1 MSTESG
7 KRTLV
12 RGAAWTVGMRWS
24 VRLLGLLNTIVMAR
38 ILMPS
43 EYGVVAMATVVA
55 GLVQAFLDFGA
66 STALLRKQELSRDDI
81 DSAWTLRVMQGLVVM
96 VLMVLLSPVAAHY
109 FSEPRVMYVMAT
121 LGVCF
126 AVTCAGNIGMT
137 LAQKAFNFSLD
148 FKLQVICKLLGVLVT
163 IGAGLALRDY
173 RALVMGIATGQ
184 ISTAMLSYWMHPY
197 RPRWNTS
204 KIGEIWGVT
213 KWLMLSN
220 IGMFVMRRGDELI
233 AGRVVTSPAQFGAY
247 SVGSDLGQ
255 MPTGEVGPAMLR
267 ALLPLLSSMV
277 GTVQQINAAVV
288 KAAGAANTVT
298 FALGMGFA
306 ALATPATTLIL
317 GASWL
322 AAAPYVAGFAIVGA
336 LQSMSGSLITLLV
349 MRGRTKQ
356 HSMTVWTE
364 FIGFVAAAILLV
376 PSMSIMGLVWARGI
390 GALCGAMAA
399 AWLARRYCELRLRAL
414 VLALARP
421 ALGAACMF
429 VLVRWVS
436 GLVDPL
442 WLKLVGGVLCGAV
455 FYITWCWVS
464 WRLIGRPDGLESM
477 VLGQLKQH
485 AVRRRQDA
493 P

>member
-66 STALLRKQELSRDDI
+66 GTALLRKPELSRDDI
-81 DSAWTLRVMQGLVVM
+81 DSAWTLRVMQGLTVM
-96 VLMVLLSPVAAHY
+96 VLMVLLSPVAARY

-121 LGVCF
+121 LGACF
-126 AVTCAGNIGMT
+126 AITCAGNIGMT
-137 LAQKAFNFSLD
+137 LAQKAFNFSLE
-148 FKLQVICKLLGVLVT
+148 FKLQVTCKLLGVLVT
-163 IGAGLALRDY
+163 VGAGLALRDY
-173 RALVMGIATGQ
+173 RALVLGIATSQ
-184 ISTAMLSYWMHPY
+184 IATAALSYWMHPY

-220 IGMFVMRRGDELI
+220 IGIFVMRRGDELI

-255 MPTGEVGPAMLR
+255 MPTSEVGPAMLR

-277 GTVQQINAAVV
+277 GTAQQINAAVV
-288 KAAGAANTVT
+288 KAAAAANTVT

-306 ALATPATTLIL
+306 ALATPATALIL

-322 AAAPYVAGFAIVGA
+322 SAAPYVAGFAIVGA
-336 LQSMSGSLITLLV
+336 LQSMPGSLITLLV

-364 FIGFVAAAILLV
+364 FVGFLVAAVLLV
-376 PSMSIMGLVWARGI
+376 PTMSVMGLVWARGT
-390 GALCGAMAA
+390 GALCGAVAA
-399 AWLARRYCELRLRAL
+399 AWFARRYCDLSLRAL
-414 VLALARP
+414 VLGLGRP

-429 VLVRWVS
+429 LLVRWVS

-442 WLKLVGGVLCGAV
+442 WFKLVAGVVSGAG

-485 AVRRRQDA
+485 AVRRA